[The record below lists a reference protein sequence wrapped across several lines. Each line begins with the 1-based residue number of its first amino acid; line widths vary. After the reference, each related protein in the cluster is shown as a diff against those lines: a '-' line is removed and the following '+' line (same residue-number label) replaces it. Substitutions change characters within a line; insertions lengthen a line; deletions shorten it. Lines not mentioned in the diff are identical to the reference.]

1 MNEVTVRAPATVANV
16 VCGFDCLGFALDAPF
31 DEITVRLI
39 DEKTVRVSHSD
50 DYNLPTKT
58 EKNVA
63 GVVLLSMLERINENI
78 GFEIEITK
86 GIKPGS
92 GIGSSAA
99 SAAGAA
105 VAANKLLNNRFSK
118 TELVEF
124 ARNGEFLACGSRIAD
139 NVSACIFGGFTLVRA
154 TEPFADV
161 VALDFPQLFA
171 SVIHPQIEIK
181 TSEAREVLPK
191 EISLTTAVR
200 QWGNVGALVAGLQR
214 KDYDLIARSLEDY
227 VAEPFR
233 KKLIPHF
240 DELKNESLIVGAL
253 GGGISGSGPSV
264 FMLSENLETAEKVA
278 EKMRGIYSQTHIEFN
293 IYVSEIN
300 ADGVKFLNE

>member
-1 MNEVTVRAPATVANV
+1 MNEVTVHAPATVANV
-16 VCGFDCLGFALDAPF
+16 VCGFDCLGFALNEPF
-31 DEITVRLI
+31 DEMTVRLI
-39 DEKTVRVSHSD
+39 TEKTVRIFHKD
-50 DYNLPTKT
+50 DFGLPCEA

-63 GVVLLSMLERINENI
+63 GVVLLSMLEKLDENI

-105 VAANKLLNNRFSK
+105 VAANRLLNDRFSK
-118 TELVEF
+118 IELVEF

-154 TEPFADV
+154 TEPIADV
-161 VALDFPQLFA
+161 VALDFPKLFA
-171 SVIHPQIEIK
+171 TVIHPQIEIK
-181 TSEAREVLPK
+181 TSEAREVLP
-191 EISLTTAVR
+191 ENIPLHTAIR
-200 QWGNVGALVAGLQR
+200 QWGNVGALVAGLS
-214 KDYDLIARSLEDY
+214 KGDYDLIARSLEDF

-240 DELKNESLIVGAL
+240 DELKNQSLKAGAL

-264 FMLSENLETAEKVA
+264 FMLSENLETAEKVGNA
-278 EKMRGIYSQTHIEFN
+278 MHEIYAQTEIDFN

-300 ADGVKFLNE
+300 AKGVRFI